1 MARAV
6 RAAARSAPAARLTAV
21 RAARAAHSARVREA
35 RAFAKAD
42 ADTLSAGSASGSE
55 GGSGGGGGDGGGG
68 DGGGGGGGG
77 EGRGGEGGGGGG
89 GGGCGGAEHDSR
101 RPEPSRE
108 AVRPAAP
115 PRGVEPRAL
124 PARAP
129 AGWPSG
135 PAGSFERGEVVGG
148 WQGRARGSM
157 PARRGAPA
165 SQCEMKPLEPPP
177 SRRLDS
183 RDALD
188 TPPPFSSATA
198 SRQWPALAVELGFRV
213 SIERVA
219 AARVLM
225 CY

>member
-1 MARAV
+1 MNSGHCHCV
-6 RAAARSAPAARLTAV
+6 CCGP
-21 RAARAAHSARVREA
+21 
-35 RAFAKAD
+35 D
-42 ADTLSAGSASGSE
+42 PGTLI
-55 GGSGGGGGDGGGG
+55 
-68 DGGGGGGGG
+68 
-77 EGRGGEGGGGGG
+77 EGGGGGG
-89 GGGCGGAEHDSR
+89 CSGDGAGHGSH

-115 PRGVEPRAL
+115 PRGVGPRAL

-188 TPPPFSSATA
+188 TPLPPSSGAA
-198 SRQWPALAVELGFRV
+198 GMDMSLMGFHWDVEDDVAEQGRDQWPPVDVGLYLVGPGREELLSPELPLEHKRSRRTSAHASTTKRCPTSGMQGVCGRM
-213 SIERVA
+213 
-219 AARVLM
+219 AARAG
-225 CY
+225 